1 MLKIYDQYKIHG
13 VEKYYLENSEK
24 YYNPHQ
30 PRIET
35 IFIKYIKDIISRND
49 TILDIACGDGLI
61 SRLVHHHNQNYNIEG
76 CDPYF
81 DNKFCSMKLS
91 FEDIALGKLIKL
103 EKHYNLAICCY
114 AYHLI
119 KDEWEY
125 DFLTNL
131 AYNVSKFIIITPSK
145 KISIIHPFWKITEN
159 IREEKITIII
169 LENIIMI

>member
-1 MLKIYDQYKIHG
+1 ML
-13 VEKYYLENSEK
+13 
-24 YYNPHQ
+24 
-30 PRIET
+30 
-35 IFIKYIKDIISRND
+35 
-49 TILDIACGDGLI
+49 
-61 SRLVHHHNQNYNIEG
+61 
-76 CDPYF
+76 PYF

-145 KISIIHPFWKITEN
+145 KISISHPFWKITEN